1 MNWARYIWGVAAI
14 VCGVRWIVLRKV
26 EIGIEGR
33 GGAFVLTGVKAA
45 LFGTGAVLIGGFVL
59 LS

>member
-1 MNWARYIWGVAAI
+1 MNWAKYIWGLAAI
-14 VCGVRWIVLRKV
+14 VFGVRWIVLRKV

-33 GGAFVLTGVKAA
+33 GGTFVVTGVKAA
-45 LFGTGAVLIGGFVL
+45 LLGSGAVLIGGFVL